1 MNNLALVSPT
11 LMERDLIDRA
21 LSALGQ
27 SLDVHGKVLAAK
39 NAKWDATILLDV
51 AGQQLKYVCEVK
63 PRIDRRSVLLDLKAR
78 GLAAPDR
85 LLVTS
90 LMSQE
95 LAAGCRELGLQF
107 IDTAG
112 NAYLNNGAGLYVY
125 VSGRRA
131 SDLHLN
137 ALKSATI
144 TPAALRVMFA
154 FLADPSMLNAPYR
167 EIAPAVRV
175 STGAIGKVF
184 DTLQARG
191 FIATAPNGDRVIA
204 APDLLLGEWATG
216 YLSRLKPKLKAY
228 RFSGPSVQEFIERW
242 APEYR
247 ESAWGGEQGAAIQ
260 TRHLKPG
267 ACTIHIQMDE
277 PQALRDLVRDF
288 KLKADPAGPIEVV
301 EAFWN
306 MDWFADKFP
315 TVPLP
320 LIYADLL
327 GTHDSRNLTVA
338 KHIASEVINHVRR

>member
-1 MNNLALVSPT
+1 
-11 LMERDLIDRA
+11 MERDLIDRA
-21 LSALGQ
+21 LSELEQ
-27 SLDVHGKVLAAK
+27 SIDARGKVLAPK
-39 NAKWDATILLDV
+39 NAPWDGCVLLEV
-51 AGQQLKYVCEVK
+51 GGQKLTYRCEVK
-63 PRIDRRSVLLDLKAR
+63 GRIDRRSVLLDLKAR
-78 GLAAPDR
+78 GLAVPDG
-85 LLVTS
+85 LLVTT
-90 LMSQE
+90 LLSQE
-95 LAAGCRELGLQF
+95 LAATCRELGVQF
-107 IDTAG
+107 IDAAG
-112 NAYLNNGAGLYVY
+112 NAYLNNGAGLYVF

-131 SDLHLN
+131 SEPSLN
-137 ALKSATI
+137 PVESATI

-242 APEYR
+242 VPEYR

-260 TRHLKPG
+260 TKHLKPG

-288 KLKADPAGPIEVV
+288 RLKADPAGPIEVV

-306 MDWFADKFP
+306 MDWFADRFP